1 MRQKKLSKKVDKLEK
16 KAEKLAAKASAKGG
30 ELAGK
35 AQVKGKDLSDRA
47 AIKMGVKEEPK
58 KSSKKGLFA
67 LVATAAAGLGFFLK
81 RKREQELDEA
91 LWEEPRA
98 L

>member
-1 MRQKKLSKKVDKLEK
+1 MRQKKLSKKVDKLER

-30 ELAGK
+30 EIAGQ
-35 AQVKGKDLSDRA
+35 AQAKGKQLSDRA
-47 AIKMGVKEEPK
+47 AVRMGVKEEE
-58 KSSKKGLFA
+58 KSGKKGLFA
-67 LVATAAAGLGFFLK
+67 LVAAGAAGLGFFLK
-81 RKREQELDEA
+81 KKREQELDEA

>member
-16 KAEKLAAKASAKGG
+16 KAEKLGAKAAAKAG
-30 ELAGK
+30 EVSGK
-35 AQVKGKDLSDRA
+35 AQARGKDLSDRA

-58 KSSKKGLFA
+58 SGKKGLFT
-67 LVATAAAGLGFFLK
+67 LVAAAAAGLGFFLK
-81 RKREQELDEA
+81 KKREQELDEA